1 MSNSFAESRRKVLKT
16 IKKLNW
22 NNGFFRK
29 DIGNKVI
36 RK

>member
-1 MSNSFAESRRKVLKT
+1 MTLKIPKKVLKT
-16 IKKLNW
+16 IKRLNW

-29 DIGNKVI
+29 DIGHKVI